1 MMKHR
6 GYLQSF
12 EGETERKGY
21 NIIDSYVDKALT
33 GRTDER
39 PSFQRMINK
48 SKSHAFGYV
57 LVYKLDRFSRSRYD
71 SPLYKKILQD
81 NGVKVISAT
90 ENIGENP
97 EGIILE
103 AILEGYS
110 EYYSKELAQKITRGN
125 YESRIKGLYT
135 GSKVIYGYRIDENRK
150 YVINEDEAN
159 VVRFIFDEALNKK
172 KLIEIV
178 KELND
183 KGIVYSDGK
192 SNWNINK
199 LSRLLRNEK
208 YIGLARFHESVFDNI
223 VPAIIDDSVFKNAG
237 RLLDRNKHKCKMKSE
252 RRFLLSG
259 KIFCGD
265 CGSQMYGYS
274 GTSKTD
280 REYIY
285 YKYKN
290 AIKHNC
296 AAKMTSR
303 D

>member
-1 MMKHR
+1 MKKIDKIKNAVIYAR
-6 GYLQSF
+6 YSSERQNEQSI
-12 EGETERKGY
+12 EGQVRVIKEFAAREGY
-21 NIIDSYVDKALT
+21 NILNSYIDRALS
-33 GRTDER
+33 GRSDNR
-39 PSFQRMINK
+39 PSFQKMIEDSNNQ
-48 SKSHAFGYV
+48 SFNCV
-57 LVYKLDRFSRSRYD
+57 LIYKLDRFSRSRYD
-71 SPLYKKILQD
+71 STLYKKILQD

-90 ENIGENP
+90 ENISENP

-125 YESRIKGLYT
+125 YESRIKGLYI
-135 GSKVIYGYRIDENRK
+135 GGKVIYGYRIDENRK

-223 VPAIIDDSVFKNAG
+223 VPA
-237 RLLDRNKHKCKMKSE
+237 KM
-252 RRFLLSG
+252 
-259 KIFCGD
+259 
-265 CGSQMYGYS
+265 M
-274 GTSKTD
+274 
-280 REYIY
+280 
-285 YKYKN
+285 
-290 AIKHNC
+290 
-296 AAKMTSR
+296 SR